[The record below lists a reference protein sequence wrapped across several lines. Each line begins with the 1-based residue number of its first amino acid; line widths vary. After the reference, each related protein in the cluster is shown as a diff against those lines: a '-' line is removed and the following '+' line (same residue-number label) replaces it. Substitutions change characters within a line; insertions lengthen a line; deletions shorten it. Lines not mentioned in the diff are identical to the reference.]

1 LVVPVAGVV
10 VEAVLVVVDG
20 LVDELLQPNANAA
33 PAAAPIT
40 PIASRRLNRFLLT
53 VTPLCLA
60 FLSLE
65 TKSVGK
71 L

>member
-1 LVVPVAGVV
+1 LVVPVVGVV
-10 VEAVLVVVDG
+10 VEAVLVVVEG
-20 LVDELLQPNANAA
+20 LVDELLQPNARAA

-40 PIASRRLNRFLLT
+40 PIASRRLNLFLLT
-53 VTPLCLA
+53 VAPLGFAC
-60 FLSLE
+60 LSLE